1 MSLRDGGE
9 TRYVRSGG
17 GHVAFQVLSQGQPD
31 ILLINESVL
40 PIEALHDDVRIVSYL
55 NRLCSWGRVIVFDRR
70 GVGLSDPV
78 SEAMAI
84 RLEDWVDDSVAVLDA
99 VGAERAVVLSS
110 GPSAGLI
117 AMMLASDRRDR
128 VLALGLYDAIA
139 RYRWAPDYPWG
150 VTAEYERELDRQVES
165 AWASANIVDRRGRFP
180 ATAAVHPDLVEFAV
194 KWFRRGASPATLK
207 ALNAVM
213 RAGDVRAALPRIS
226 CPTLIINHVDTE
238 DGQFLAT
245 HIPNARYV
253 ELDDAVHVVFSNKLD
268 VVMAA
273 LSELINGSPIE
284 PSTTR
289 VLTTLLFTD
298 IVDSTGSLAAAGDRR
313 WKSELD
319 SHDALIR
326 RQLRRFNGAEL
337 KTTGD
342 GFVAMFDG
350 PTRAVQCALAIQHE
364 AQRRGVALRAGVHTG
379 EVELRDQDVLG
390 ITVHVT
396 QRICGLAAAGQVLVS
411 RQVADLV
418 AGSELILESRGDH
431 PLKGLEGSWTVFEAS
446 PTPRPEP
453 LNPYATTT
461 P

>member
-1 MSLRDGGE
+1 MSLGDGGE

-17 GHVAFQVLSQGQPD
+17 GHVAFQVLSEGQPD

-55 NRLCSWGRVIVFDRR
+55 DRLCSWGRVIVFDRR

-78 SEAMAI
+78 SEATAI
-84 RLEDWVDDSVAVLDA
+84 TIDDWVDDSVAVLDA

-117 AMMLASDRRDR
+117 AITLTTDRQDR
-128 VLALGLYDAIA
+128 VLALALYDAIA
-139 RYRWAPDYPWG
+139 RFRWAPDYPWG

-165 AWASANIVDRRGRFP
+165 AWASATLVDRRGRFP
-180 ATAAVHPDLVEFAV
+180 ATAAVHPDLVEFGL

-213 RAGDVRAALPRIS
+213 RAGDVRAVLPRIS
-226 CPTLIINHVDTE
+226 CPTLIINHVGIE
-238 DGQFLAT
+238 DGLFLAT
-245 HIPNARYV
+245 HIANARYV

-298 IVDSTGSLAAAGDRR
+298 LVDSTGRLAAAGDRR

-326 RQLRRFNGAEL
+326 RHLRRF
-337 KTTGD
+337 
-342 GFVAMFDG
+342 
-350 PTRAVQCALAIQHE
+350 
-364 AQRRGVALRAGVHTG
+364 RRLRAEDHWRR
-379 EVELRDQDVLG
+379 LRG
-390 ITVHVT
+390 HV
-396 QRICGLAAAGQVLVS
+396 
-411 RQVADLV
+411 
-418 AGSELILESRGDH
+418 
-431 PLKGLEGSWTVFEAS
+431 
-446 PTPRPEP
+446 
-453 LNPYATTT
+453 
-461 P
+461 